1 MAASPR
7 SSSPLQGYDTAGE
20 EVVHSGGQEAPT
32 PPRSKRLRSSRARTA
47 SNPARD
53 SRGRFLSRRRTS
65 LDAQLGGDPDSDPD
79 SEDSLAWD
87 AQQEGLDGT
96 TGTRRWST
104 GTQYSVP
111 VATESEEDDLSTVEE
126 GRESRASA
134 HQQPAA
140 NAMAEVAHHRAEIA
154 RALMEIEDDITPFIG
169 RQVSVACIAGLIEKA
184 TALKRTLQ
192 AGHLYLAANDAAAY
206 AGAMDTAVTES
217 RRAVSG
223 FIVDLEEARATADN
237 TAEAARAAAA
247 REAAAAGPQSNPA
260 KQELIRGRAGRVLV
274 DLSDL
279 DKECK
284 LFSDMKLK
292 GDEQLYEC
300 AERHKVLAGR
310 LDAAAEECKALVTLT
325 LDNDLF
331 KESENMDEAGGRLR
345 NMKQAVDQSML
356 AKRKDAGVWT
366 EKGRRAARRGDLK
379 MPSFSGAATDRYT
392 VYEFEKEW
400 ASYKAA
406 LNYSVEE
413 ALKELK
419 VSVLPPARSAVDKLA
434 SEEGIFKY
442 LRTHYGNPVLLLSAR
457 ETEIRGWP
465 ECKGNDQT
473 RREWLIHAKNRL
485 EATVTLC
492 TDHDILKYLHFS
504 SLAGIVQSKLPWDMT
519 RDLRRSW

>member
-169 RQVSVACIAGLIEKA
+169 RQV
-184 TALKRTLQ
+184 
-192 AGHLYLAANDAAAY
+192 
-206 AGAMDTAVTES
+206 
-217 RRAVSG
+217 
-223 FIVDLEEARATADN
+223 
-237 TAEAARAAAA
+237 
-247 REAAAAGPQSNPA
+247 
-260 KQELIRGRAGRVLV
+260 
-274 DLSDL
+274 
-279 DKECK
+279 
-284 LFSDMKLK
+284 
-292 GDEQLYEC
+292 
-300 AERHKVLAGR
+300 
-310 LDAAAEECKALVTLT
+310 
-325 LDNDLF
+325 
-331 KESENMDEAGGRLR
+331 
-345 NMKQAVDQSML
+345 
-356 AKRKDAGVWT
+356 
-366 EKGRRAARRGDLK
+366 
-379 MPSFSGAATDRYT
+379 
-392 VYEFEKEW
+392 
-400 ASYKAA
+400 
-406 LNYSVEE
+406 
-413 ALKELK
+413 
-419 VSVLPPARSAVDKLA
+419 
-434 SEEGIFKY
+434 
-442 LRTHYGNPVLLLSAR
+442 
-457 ETEIRGWP
+457 
-465 ECKGNDQT
+465 
-473 RREWLIHAKNRL
+473 
-485 EATVTLC
+485 
-492 TDHDILKYLHFS
+492 
-504 SLAGIVQSKLPWDMT
+504 
-519 RDLRRSW
+519 